1 MSRGGASLVVFL
13 LVLVLTAV
21 FVFGPGLFPQLSTQ
35 DGQAIRD
42 LNIKRF
48 ISLGNAVA
56 NAPFVEDAV
65 IDAVNMGE
73 NANLVEIVT
82 RMKRDE
88 PELTFVHITDTGD
101 RILASSNPDLVG
113 TTYGTTVS
121 ADDGLSKV
129 MERAGSYEGAYAI
142 QVRNTNV
149 GFLYLGAKPRA
160 ATSAFSMS
168 VNPIMII
175 AGVFT
180 AFLVFLIAHMSK
192 RRAKARLIEELN
204 RRQEEIFS
212 PKIEALKSAQN
223 DAQKKLNEV
232 SETLRQAEAEMQ
244 QFTEDYEARK
254 REAESNPL
262 VQSIEKLRASEG
274 TLLKRIE
281 ELKEE
286 EGQLNTEISLLAQK
300 REEVLSA
307 LENEKKEERTLHEKL
322 DLIKKK
328 ILHLETPGK

>member
-13 LVLVLTAV
+13 LVLILTG
-21 FVFGPGLFPQLSTQ
+21 FFIFGPGIFPQLGTQ
-35 DGQAIRD
+35 DSQVLRD
-42 LNIKRF
+42 LHIKRF

-88 PELTFVHITDTGD
+88 PELTFVHITDTEN

-113 TTYGTTVS
+113 TTYGTAVS

-129 MERAGSYEGAYAI
+129 VERAGIYDGAYAI

-149 GFLYLGAKPRA
+149 GFLYVGAKPRA
-160 ATSAFSMS
+160 AAAFSMS
-168 VNPIMII
+168 ANPIMII
-175 AGVFT
+175 VGVFV
-180 AFLVFLIAHMSK
+180 AFLAFLMAHLSK
-192 RRAKARLIEELN
+192 RRAKARLIDELN
-204 RRQEEIFS
+204 KRQEEIFS

-232 SETLRQAEAEMQ
+232 NETLRKAEAELQ
-244 QFTEDYEARK
+244 QFTEEYEAKK
-254 REAESNPL
+254 REAESDPL
-262 VQSIEKLRASEG
+262 VQSIEKLRASES
-274 TLLKRIE
+274 TLIRRIE

-286 EGQLNTEISLLAQK
+286 ESQLNTEISLLAQK
-300 REEVLSA
+300 REEVLAA